1 MLSKFTLRGAN
12 MIRIQ
17 ITQPTGI
24 SWVLCLLLMLY
35 PSLPKSSTSFMSTE
49 QYEFVVEH
57 LVYII
62 VPRLPISTSVLGI
75 PILYSLPLI
84 R

>member
-35 PSLPKSSTSFMSTE
+35 PSLPKSSTSFM
-49 QYEFVVEH
+49 YEFVVEH

-62 VPRLPISTSVLGI
+62 VPKLPISTSVL